1 MVGVSVIDWP
11 DLTALWLS
19 IKLASVTT
27 ILLILITTPLAY
39 WLSITRSKLK
49 PLIETLVALPIVLP
63 PTVLGFYLLILLGP
77 EGWLGSL
84 WIKFTGSALTF
95 SFTGLV
101 IASIFYSLPFVVQP
115 LQNGFE
121 SINPRLKEAARSL
134 GVKPIDVV
142 FNISIPLAKRAYL
155 TAAVLGFAHTL
166 GEFGVVLM
174 VGGNIPGETKV
185 IAIEIY
191 NQVEMLNYS
200 QAHVLSAILLLL
212 AFLMIFLMYFLN
224 HKSRYQTKIV

>member
-1 MVGVSVIDWP
+1 MIDWP

-19 IKLASVTT
+19 FKLAGMTT
-27 ILLILITTPLAY
+27 VFLILFTTPLAY
-39 WLSITRSKLK
+39 WLANTDSKAK

-63 PTVLGFYLLILLGP
+63 PTVMGFYLLILLGP
-77 EGWLGSL
+77 QGWLGSL
-84 WIKFTGSALTF
+84 WINFTGSALTF

-101 IASIFYSLPFVVQP
+101 IASMFYSLPFVVQP

-121 SINPRLKEAARSL
+121 SINPRLKEAARTL
-134 GVKPIDVV
+134 GAQPIDVFFSV
-142 FNISIPLAKRAYL
+142 SLPLAKRAFL
-155 TAAVLGFAHTL
+155 TAVVLGFAHTL

-200 QAHVLSAILLLL
+200 QAHVLSAILLFL
-212 AFLMIFLMYFLN
+212 AFLMIFFMYWIN
-224 HKSRYQTKIV
+224 NKGRRPT

>member
-1 MVGVSVIDWP
+1 MQWP
-11 DLTALWLS
+11 DFTALLLS
-19 IKLASVTT
+19 FKLAGLST
-27 ILLILITTPLAY
+27 LILVVLGTPVAWWLAR
-39 WLSITRSKLK
+39 TRSRWK
-49 PLIETLVALPIVLP
+49 PLVETLVTLPVVLP
-63 PTVLGFYLLILLGP
+63 PTVMGFYLLILLGP
-77 EGWLGSL
+77 EGWLGGL
-84 WIKFTGSALTF
+84 WVKVTGQALTF

-121 SINPRLKEAARSL
+121 SVPPRLLDAARTL
-134 GVKPIDVV
+134 GAKPIDAFFSVAV
-142 FNISIPLAKRAYL
+142 PLAKRGFL
-155 TAAVLGFAHTL
+155 TAAVMGFAHTL

-200 QAHVLSAILLLL
+200 QAHLLSAILLAL
-212 AFLMIFLMYFLN
+212 AFVMILTMYVLN
-224 HKSRYQTKIV
+224 HRRKKA

>member
-1 MVGVSVIDWP
+1 MIEWP

-19 IKLASVTT
+19 FKLAAVTT
-27 ILLILITTPLAY
+27 LLLIFLTTPLAY
-39 WLSITRSKLK
+39 WLAQTKSRVK

-77 EGWLGSL
+77 EGFLGSF
-84 WIKFTGSALTF
+84 WVSMTGSALTF

-101 IASIFYSLPFVVQP
+101 IASMFYSLPFVVQP

-121 SINPRLKEAARSL
+121 GINPRIQDAAKTL
-134 GVKPIDVV
+134 GTDGLRLFFRV
-142 FNISIPLAKRAYL
+142 SMPLAKRAFL
-155 TAAVLGFAHTL
+155 TAGVLGFAHTL

-191 NQVEMLNYS
+191 NQVEMLNYT
-200 QAHVLSAILLLL
+200 QAHMLSAILLLL
-212 AFLMIFLMYFLN
+212 AFIMIFLVYWINNSSKQRVL
-224 HKSRYQTKIV
+224 